1 MSARALRALQLIFGA
16 LILILYGLLIWR
28 HAGRPLEDALV
39 LALASAG
46 LVGVALSG
54 VTKTPSRLTDD
65 PLLEAA
71 IDRVV
76 KGVGRYLI
84 LNQDYQDNLS
94 ELNAG
99 LSQFPSREKVK
110 DIIVGLMNANMEM
123 EAKVTVLSEEL
134 EASQQQIV
142 SLRGSIQ
149 EVGKIAM
156 LDSLTQLGNRRFF
169 DHSLQ
174 VEIDRAHATGAR
186 LCLTIA
192 DIDRFKSVNDR
203 FGHVVGDH
211 LLRIFADLLSAKL
224 RGKGLA
230 ARYGGEEFALLFP
243 NTALEE
249 ARHIV
254 EGVRHE
260 LETQRW
266 VVGPKEER
274 LGSVTASFGI
284 AQLLPQESA
293 ESFVLR
299 ADAKLLE
306 AKAWG
311 RNRVI
316 VDDMNKDSPTQ
327 SVSRAAAPFHLPPS
341 SSARRA
347 LIEAS
352 CAYATT
358 KPSTP
363 LWTRSR
369 VSQRQRAVLARARS
383 LIR

>member
-1 MSARALRALQLIFGA
+1 MSARALRALQGIFGA

-174 VEIDRAHATGAR
+174 VEIDRARATGAR

-327 SVSRAAAPFHLPPS
+327 SVSRAAAPFH
-341 SSARRA
+341 
-347 LIEAS
+347 
-352 CAYATT
+352 
-358 KPSTP
+358 
-363 LWTRSR
+363 
-369 VSQRQRAVLARARS
+369 
-383 LIR
+383 

>member
-123 EAKVTVLSEEL
+123 EAKVAVLSEEL
-134 EASQQQIV
+134 EASQKQIV

-260 LETQRW
+260 LETRRW

-327 SVSRAAAPFHLPPS
+327 SVSRAAAPFH
-341 SSARRA
+341 
-347 LIEAS
+347 
-352 CAYATT
+352 
-358 KPSTP
+358 
-363 LWTRSR
+363 
-369 VSQRQRAVLARARS
+369 
-383 LIR
+383 